1 MTPLLPSPGP
11 ASNGLRP
18 DQASG
23 PRQVLT
29 DSAPAPP
36 AAAAR
41 PLVQMPPTAASR
53 DLPCTR
59 ALVAACQRMCAAA
72 DVAALWRIVVDEAVA
87 LIGVHGTAVVT
98 HTERFWQILAAHPG
112 GAAPDDSATAAVIE
126 MLFRQGL
133 LQQPMSIDDPAE
145 VASWDVVGGHALL
158 VTRIE
163 GSPRQ
168 PVRLV
173 WYATRPASLSRY
185 ADLAEAFAH
194 HASLAFRVVTE
205 RDNVNR
211 AVAARHRVGLAQ
223 GILMTRR
230 QLTADQAFAL
240 LKRHSQN
247 THVKLR
253 TIAQTVIQTGDLPG
267 RYGE

>member
-1 MTPLLPSPGP
+1 
-11 ASNGLRP
+11 
-18 DQASG
+18 
-23 PRQVLT
+23 V
-29 DSAPAPP
+29 
-36 AAAAR
+36 
-41 PLVQMPPTAASR
+41 
-53 DLPCTR
+53 
-59 ALVAACQRMCAAA
+59 
-72 DVAALWRIVVDEAVA
+72 
-87 LIGVHGTAVVT
+87 
-98 HTERFWQILAAHPG
+98 
-112 GAAPDDSATAAVIE
+112 
-126 MLFRQGL
+126 
-133 LQQPMSIDDPAE
+133 
-145 VASWDVVGGHALL
+145 
-158 VTRIE
+158 RIE

-240 LKRHSQN
+240 LKSHTQN

-253 TIAQTVIQTGDLPG
+253 TIAQTVIQTGDLPS